1 MSRNNMFRDIF
12 YCFNSAKSMTKN
24 HYSSVLQF
32 ENSLVQQTDFFQSN
46 GFHSVIKRLRG
57 KQVM

>member
-1 MSRNNMFRDIF
+1 MFRDIF